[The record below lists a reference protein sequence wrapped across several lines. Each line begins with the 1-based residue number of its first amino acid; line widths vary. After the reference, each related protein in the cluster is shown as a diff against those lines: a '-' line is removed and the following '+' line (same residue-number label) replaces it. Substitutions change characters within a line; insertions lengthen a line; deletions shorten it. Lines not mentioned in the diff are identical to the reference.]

1 MHSSLPSMGILM
13 KPAQS
18 DFVKKFYVVGV
29 NFQKTDTQHRSKFS
43 ITSAKNEEAY
53 TQSSAC
59 LEHFLILSTCNRT
72 EIYGF
77 APCEYVLLAF
87 MKSLSGATHE
97 EISANAYIKEGDEA
111 VRHLLTVASGLD
123 SQIPGD
129 YEIISQIRKAFQLSK
144 DAGKSNGFIERVVNH
159 ANQISKAI
167 KNSTAFSDGT
177 VSVSYAVVQQVK
189 KIMEDENLRKICV
202 VGLGKMG
209 HNTLKYLRQHVPDAK
224 ITLVNRDETKLNEIA
239 SANQLDAFPFRSLAD
254 AVKENEIVIVATGV
268 ADPILNVSHV
278 KGSSVKYI
286 FDLAMPRNVHED
298 LYQSNEI
305 KIFDVDQISSLINE
319 TLDKRLAEIPKVKA
333 IVQAK
338 AQEFFDWQERR
349 KSRTTTPLKYEQF
362 LPHVIGS
369 TENSHTRQHTC
380 FMADQ
385 CCEGK
390 PGKAWLPVQAYSA

>member
-13 KPAQS
+13 KSEQS
-18 DFVKKFYVVGV
+18 DFVKKFYVVGI
-29 NFQKTDTQHRSKFS
+29 NFHKTDTQHRSKFS
-43 ITSAKNEEAY
+43 ITAAKNEEAY

-59 LEHFLILSTCNRT
+59 LEHFFVLSTCNRT

-111 VRHLLTVASGLD
+111 VKHLLTVASGLD

-144 DAGKSNGFIERVVNH
+144 DAGRSNGFIERVVSH

-177 VSVSYAVVQQVK
+177 VSVSYAVVQQVR
-189 KIMEDENLRKICV
+189 KIMEKENLRKICV

-209 HNTLKYLRQHVPDAK
+209 HNTLKYLMQHVPDAK

-239 SANQLDAFPFRSLAD
+239 SSNELNAYPFRSLAD

-268 ADPILNVSHV
+268 AEPILNLSHV
-278 KGSSVKYI
+278 NGSSVKYI

-305 KIFDVDQISSLINE
+305 KVFDVDQISSSIND

-349 KSRTTTPLKYEQF
+349 KSRTTAPLKYEQF

-369 TENSHTRQHTC
+369 TENSHARQYTC

>member
-1 MHSSLPSMGILM
+1 MGILM
-13 KPAQS
+13 KPDQP

-43 ITSAKNEEAY
+43 ITSSKNEGAY
-53 TQSSAC
+53 NQSSAC

-87 MKSLSGATHE
+87 LKSLSGATHT
-97 EISANAYIKEGDEA
+97 EISANAYIKEGDDA
-111 VRHLLTVASGLD
+111 VTHLLTVASGLD

-129 YEIISQIRKAFQLSK
+129 YEIIGQIRKAFQLAKSS
-144 DAGKSNGFIERVVNH
+144 GKSNGFIERVVNQ

-177 VSVSYAVVQQVK
+177 VSVSYAVAQQVK
-189 KIMEDENLRKICV
+189 KIMEHGELRKICV
-202 VGLGKMG
+202 VGLGEMG
-209 HNTLKYLRQHVPDAK
+209 LTTLKYLLQHTPNAE
-224 ITLVNRDETKLNEIA
+224 ITIVNRDERKLADIA
-239 SANQLDAFPFRSLAD
+239 SAYNLKSFPFVEMSQAIRES
-254 AVKENEIVIVATGV
+254 EIVIMATAV
-268 ADPILNVSHV
+268 PLPVLHV
-278 KGSSVKYI
+278 DHVVGTAVRSI
-286 FDLAMPRNVHED
+286 FDLSMPRNV
-298 LYQSNEI
+298 SNEVYQH
-305 KIFDVDQISSLINE
+305 KDVTVWDVDQISASVNS

-338 AQEFFDWQERR
+338 AKEFFDWQERR
-349 KSRTTTPLKYEQF
+349 KSRTTIPLKYEQF
-362 LPHVIGS
+362 LPHVITS
-369 TENSHTRQHTC
+369 IENSHARQHAC

-390 PGKAWLPVQAYSA
+390 AGKAWLPVQAYSA